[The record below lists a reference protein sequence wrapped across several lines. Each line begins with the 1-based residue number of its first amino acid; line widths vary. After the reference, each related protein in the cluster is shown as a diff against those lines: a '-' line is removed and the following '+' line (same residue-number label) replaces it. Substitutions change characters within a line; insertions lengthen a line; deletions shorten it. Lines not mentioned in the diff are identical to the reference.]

1 MPWRSECESEAAVV
15 AAAQSDPSRFG
26 DLYSSHVGFVHGLA
40 WTRLGDRAAAEDVTA
55 ETFRRA
61 LRSLPRYE
69 PRGVPFRAWLCRI
82 CINLINDE
90 LARRQNALRFS
101 SPMPTDAPP
110 DAAPDEIAQ
119 AETRAMVHAL
129 IGQLPPDHREVIMLR
144 FADDLS
150 VAEVAVRL
158 GRSPDAVKQ
167 LQRRALAGLRSLA
180 MRGGTDA

>member
-1 MPWRSECESEAAVV
+1 MSECESEAAVV
-15 AAAQSDPSRFG
+15 AAAQSDPNRFG
-26 DLYSSHVGFVHGLA
+26 DLYSSHVGFIHALA
-40 WTRLGDRAAAEDVTA
+40 WGRLGDRAAAEDVTA

-61 LRSLPRYE
+61 LRALPRYE

-90 LARRQNALRFS
+90 LSRRQNALRFS
-101 SPMPTDAPP
+101 SAMPMDPP
-110 DAAPDEIAQ
+110 LDAASDEMAE

-129 IGQLPPDHREVIMLR
+129 IDQLPPDHREVIMLR
-144 FADDLS
+144 FAEDLS
-150 VAEVAVRL
+150 VADAAVRL

-180 MRGGTDA
+180 TRGGTDA

>member
-1 MPWRSECESEAAVV
+1 MSRVLLGVTGGIAAYKACELCRLLVKEGHEVV
-15 AAAQSDPSRFG
+15 PLVTPGAERF
-26 DLYSSHVGFVHGLA
+26 
-40 WTRLGDRAAAEDVTA
+40 VTA

-90 LARRQNALRFS
+90 LGRRQNALRFS

-129 IGQLPPDHREVIMLR
+129 IDQLPPDHREVIMLR

-150 VAEVAVRL
+150 VADVAVRL
-158 GRSPDAVKQ
+158 GRSPAAVKQ

-180 MRGGTDA
+180 TEGGTDA